1 MKKIFNVIGICALI
15 SYLFIFS
22 SCEESYDEEELNRDI
37 QKKLAEMKAAE
48 DARKAEEEAKKVDF
62 VTFGADTF
70 QLPVKVMPIFHEAII
85 TEWPAFQADAYYT
98 YSVDPA
104 DVEAVKQSLYE
115 QTAALS
121 EYGNFMLDRMKTE
134 FTYGTPLKDA
144 LSKVTD
150 EHNEWFYVGK
160 DRELYTITFSEDSTN
175 VSFRIKDSWYP
186 MGPNETVEGPFL
198 IMTYYDE

>member
-1 MKKIFNVIGICALI
+1 MKKIFNVIGICTLM

-22 SCEESYDEEELNRDI
+22 SCEETYDGEELDRDI

-48 DARKAEEEAKKVDF
+48 DARKAEEESKKVDF

-85 TEWPAFQADAYYT
+85 PQTEWGYFQDAYYT

-104 DVEAVKQSLYE
+104 DVETVKQNLYV

-121 EYGNFMLDRMKTE
+121 EYGNFMLDRMKTG

-144 LSKVTD
+144 LSEVTD
-150 EHNEWFYVGK
+150 EYNEWFYVGK
-160 DRELYTITFSEDSTN
+160 DRELYTITFHDDSTN
-175 VSFRIKDSWYP
+175 VSFCISESMYP
-186 MGPNETVEGPFL
+186 MGPNETVEAPL
-198 IMTYYDE
+198 LTY

>member
-1 MKKIFNVIGICALI
+1 MKKIFNVIGICALM
-15 SYLFIFS
+15 SYLFIFP
-22 SCEESYDEEELNRDI
+22 SCKESYDEEELNRDI
-37 QKKLAEMKAAE
+37 QKKLDEMKAAE
-48 DARKAEEEAKKVDF
+48 EARKAEEEAKKVDF

-85 TEWPAFQADAYYT
+85 TEWSAFQADAYYT

-115 QTAALS
+115 QTAARS
-121 EYGNFMLDRMKTE
+121 EYGNFMLDRMETG

-144 LSKVTD
+144 LSEVTD

-160 DRELYTITFSEDSTN
+160 DRELYTITFHDDSTN
-175 VSFRIKDSWYP
+175 VSFCISESMYP
-186 MGPNETVEGPFL
+186 MGPNETVEAPL
-198 IMTYYDE
+198 LTY

>member
-1 MKKIFNVIGICALI
+1 MKTIFNIIGICALM

-22 SCEESYDEEELNRDI
+22 SCEKTYDGEELDRDI

-70 QLPVKVMPIFHEAII
+70 LLPVKVMPIFHEAII

-121 EYGNFMLDRMKTE
+121 EYGNFMLDRMETG

-144 LSKVTD
+144 LSEVTD

-160 DRELYTITFSEDSTN
+160 DRELYTITFHDDSTN
-175 VSFRIKDSWYP
+175 VSFSISESMYP
-186 MGPNETVEGPFL
+186 MGPNETVESPLFW
-198 IMTYYDE
+198 TY